1 MKKSQAKKLY
11 GREGS
16 KRIRKQWQT
25 ARNRGKIPN
34 QKSND
39 Q

>member
-1 MKKSQAKKLY
+1 MTKGQAKKLY

-16 KRIRKQWQT
+16 KRIRKQWQI
-25 ARNRGKIPN
+25 ARNRDKVPN
-34 QKSND
+34 QKND